1 MDAKVVEQP
10 RQKDGMEKKRKNLI
24 PPSSLSSLPN
34 EILLS
39 CLARIS
45 RYHYR
50 SFSLVSKTLRSLI
63 SSPELYQSRSW
74 IGNTEPYLYLC
85 QRLPP
90 YDRWFLVDQTIVT
103 NGRIKDDGLSL
114 SPIAPSPSAPSKP
127 SAVAVGF
134 EIYQM
139 GGTINDDKRPSSAVH
154 VFDCRTHTWRDA
166 PNMLVA
172 RKRAKSAFI
181 DGKIF
186 VIGGTKDS
194 KSSSMNLAEVYDLN
208 SQTWKPLLS
217 PCDDAKV
224 QLRRGQLYVNS
235 KLKTCEYDSK
245 QGRWKDSPKASL
257 SKGPWCIIENCGIYC
272 PRLANYCGKLVI
284 LRELLI
290 PVQPWQGQIP
300 FCQKDKKSIWCEAIT
315 EKAIMDGW

>member
-1 MDAKVVEQP
+1 MDAKVVVEQP
-10 RQKDGMEKKRKNLI
+10 RQKDRMEKKRNNLI
-24 PPSSLSSLPN
+24 PSSSISSLP
-34 EILLS
+34 
-39 CLARIS
+39 
-45 RYHYR
+45 
-50 SFSLVSKTLRSLI
+50 K
-63 SSPELYQSRSW
+63 LYQSRSW
-74 IGNTEPYLYLC
+74 IGNTEPYLYIC

-90 YDRWFLVDQTIVT
+90 YERWFLVNQTIVT

-127 SAVAVGF
+127 STVAVGF
-134 EIYQM
+134 EIYQI

-194 KSSSMNLAEVYDLN
+194 KSSSMNWAEVYDLKT
-208 SQTWKPLLS
+208 QTWKPLLS

-235 KLKTCEYDSK
+235 KLKTYEYDSK
-245 QGRWKDSPKASL
+245 QGF
-257 SKGPWCIIENCGIYC
+257 SKERSDWFVVKGLENFHIKCGIYC

-284 LRELLI
+284 LREFLI
-290 PVQPWQGQIP
+290 PASAR
-300 FCQKDKKSIWCEAIT
+300 KRKSIWCDVIRLEKRLGFSGLEIWGLLEQSNDVLTLHISYKFLSCIT
-315 EKAIMDGW
+315 L